1 MTRQQL
7 YQIGS
12 PLWARE
18 YTMRQLDS
26 LYKGQ
31 KIVEG
36 EKLIK
41 QIETVLIVSPKDP
54 DWQEKVNELILAN
67 IVTI

>member
-1 MTRQQL
+1 MEQ
-7 YQIGS
+7 G
-12 PLWARE
+12 
-18 YTMRQLDS
+18 
-26 LYKGQ
+26 

-54 DWQEKVNELILAN
+54 DWQEKVNALILAN